1 MIQAASFTYECQPV
15 LQKKTYPNESKL
27 SELWED
33 SSFSW
38 QRISCKFFQNWQMLF
53 RIFLRVIFASPIRL
67 QFTPCIYITIV
78 WLSRNK
84 QRMFLPCRI
93 IIGDGNLFVGG
104 GAHFNGLYMCVGK
117 WLCVYFNRRFRITCR
132 QDVSFYILRRTT
144 CYISTFSCLQKR
156 ESFLAKH
163 GFGNL
168 QNCLLPFFLF

>member
-1 MIQAASFTYECQPV
+1 MGRFEFFVTKNF
-15 LQKKTYPNESKL
+15 LQILP
-27 SELWED
+27 ELAD
-33 SSFSW
+33 VV
-38 QRISCKFFQNWQMLF
+38 QNL
-53 RIFLRVIFASPIRL
+53 LKRVIFGSPIRL
-67 QFTPCIYITIV
+67 QFTPCIYITLV

-104 GAHFNGLYMCVGK
+104 RGAHFNGLYMCVGK

-168 QNCLLPFFLF
+168 QNCLLLFSFFRSCAE